1 MMKTFTRVL
10 VSAGLVVAGSANA
23 QRPAAAPARSPIT
36 LDVAGVTLG
45 MPKAKAET
53 ALAAAS
59 YRCEPFGHEASFDER
74 VADEVLRRQGK
85 SVPWGGSGRS
95 GTQEVTCTGPNGE
108 TLKISWA
115 QVRGGAIV
123 DEYRLIVDAK
133 RADQQALR
141 TRALAKYGRPTL
153 GTPVDGAWCLNAK
166 DCGGG
171 LVFNKGPIFMLRATD
186 GLDIMAG
193 RGMTARD
200 ADEAAIVTEA
210 TRRVPAKSNAAF

>member
-1 MMKTFTRVL
+1 MMMTSTL
-10 VSAGLVVAGSANA
+10 MLMAAGLATTTPATA
-23 QRPAAAPARSPIT
+23 QRPTAAPARSPLA

-45 MPKAKAET
+45 MSEAQAEA

-59 YRCEPFGHEASFDER
+59 YRCEPFGHEANFDEQ

-95 GTQEVTCTGPNGE
+95 GTQEMTCTGPNGE
-108 TLKISWA
+108 VLKISWA

-133 RADQQALR
+133 RVDQAALR
-141 TRALAKYGRPTL
+141 TQALVKYGRPTL

-171 LVFNKGPIFMLRATD
+171 LVSSKGPIFMLRATN

-193 RGMTARD
+193 RGTTAREVD
-200 ADEAAIVTEA
+200 NADVVAEA
-210 TRRVPAKSNAAF
+210 TRRVPARTKAAF